1 MPMMPAMERMTFQD
15 LREPGATLGAGVSA
29 GFLAGVLIGGV
40 GGRLA
45 MLALRLTSDP
55 SLNGVS
61 TDDGF
66 TIGRVSLQTLF
77 LLGVTAGLGMAGGL
91 FYLVVRRWIP
101 SRWRIPLM
109 ALFFALVGGAGLIGP
124 SAVDFTLLSPLPLA
138 VALFVVIPAAY
149 GATMP
154 WIAERLLRE
163 DSILRTGR
171 WAWIVGLV
179 PLLFANIVGALV
191 LLVALGVWAIG
202 RSTPELVDAWR
213 SKVVTWLGRAGLV
226 IIALTSGAGLVRDGI
241 DILG

>member
-1 MPMMPAMERMTFQD
+1 MMPAMDRLTIQD
-15 LREPGATLGAGVSA
+15 LREPGGTLGAGVSA

-40 GGRLA
+40 VGRLA
-45 MLALRLTSDP
+45 MLALRFTSDP
-55 SLNGVS
+55 SLRGVS

-77 LLGVTAGLGMAGGL
+77 LLGVTAGLGMAGAL

-101 SRWRIPLM
+101 SPWRIPLM
-109 ALFFALVGGAGLIGP
+109 TLFFALVGGAGLIGP
-124 SAVDFTLLSPLPLA
+124 SAVDFSVLSPLPLA

-149 GATMP
+149 GALMP

-163 DSILRTGR
+163 DSILRRGR

-191 LLVALGVWAIG
+191 LLVALGLWAIG
-202 RSTPELVDAWR
+202 RSTPELVEAWR
-213 SKVVTWLGRAGLV
+213 STVVTWLGRAALV
-226 IIALTSGAGLVRDGI
+226 IIAFASGAGLVRDGI
-241 DILG
+241 EILG

>member
-1 MPMMPAMERMTFQD
+1 MPAMERLAFED

-55 SLNGVS
+55 SLHGVS

-109 ALFFALVGGAGLIGP
+109 TLFFALVGGAGLIGP
-124 SAVDFTLLSPLPLA
+124 SAVDFKRLSPLPLA
-138 VALFVVIPAAY
+138 VALFVVIPATY

-163 DSILRTGR
+163 DSILRRGH
-171 WAWIVGLV
+171 WAWIAGLV

-191 LLVALGVWAIG
+191 LLVALGVWAVG

-213 SKVVTWLGRAGLV
+213 STVVTWLGRAGLV
-226 IIALTSGAGLVRDGI
+226 AIALTSGAGLVRDGI
-241 DILG
+241 EILG

>member
-1 MPMMPAMERMTFQD
+1 MMPAMERFALED

-45 MLALRLTSDP
+45 MLALRLTSEP
-55 SLNGVS
+55 SLHGVS

-101 SRWRIPLM
+101 SPWRIPLM
-109 ALFFALVGGAGLIGP
+109 TLFFALVGGAGLIGP
-124 SAVDFTLLSPLPLA
+124 SAVDFSVLSPLPLA

-149 GATMP
+149 GAMMP

-163 DSILRTGR
+163 DSILRRGR
-171 WAWIVGLV
+171 WAWVVGLV

-191 LLVALGVWAIG
+191 LLGVLGVWALG
-202 RSTPELVDAWR
+202 RSTPSLVEAWR
-213 SKVVTWLGRAGLV
+213 SQVVTWLGRAALV
-226 IIALTSGAGLVRDGI
+226 IIALASGAGLLRDGI

>member
-1 MPMMPAMERMTFQD
+1 MPAMERFALED

-45 MLALRLTSDP
+45 MLALRLTSEP
-55 SLNGVS
+55 SLHGVS

-101 SRWRIPLM
+101 SPWRIPLM
-109 ALFFALVGGAGLIGP
+109 TLFFALVGGAGLIGP
-124 SAVDFTLLSPLPLA
+124 SAVDFSVLSPLPLA
-138 VALFVVIPAAY
+138 VALFVVIPATY

-163 DSILRTGR
+163 DSILRRGR
-171 WAWIVGLV
+171 WAWVVGLV

-191 LLVALGVWAIG
+191 LLGVLGVWALG
-202 RSTPELVDAWR
+202 RSTPSLVEAWR
-213 SKVVTWLGRAGLV
+213 SQVVTWLGRAALV
-226 IIALTSGAGLVRDGI
+226 IIALASGAGLLRDGI

>member
-1 MPMMPAMERMTFQD
+1 MMPAMEWLALED
-15 LREPGATLGAGVSA
+15 LREPSATLGAGVSA

-55 SLNGVS
+55 SLHGVS

-109 ALFFALVGGAGLIGP
+109 TLFFALVGGAGLIGP

-138 VALFVVIPAAY
+138 VAFFVAIPAAY
-149 GATMP
+149 GAT
-154 WIAERLLRE
+154 IDTRARRCLA
-163 DSILRTGR
+163 IHGR
-171 WAWIVGLV
+171 HLVG
-179 PLLFANIVGALV
+179 P
-191 LLVALGVWAIG
+191 
-202 RSTPELVDAWR
+202 R
-213 SKVVTWLGRAGLV
+213 RAGDHRV
-226 IIALTSGAGLVRDGI
+226 RVRGRPRARRDRHPRLTDQEE
-241 DILG
+241 

>member
-1 MPMMPAMERMTFQD
+1 MMPAMERMTLQD

-29 GFLAGVLIGGV
+29 GFLAGVLVGGV

-55 SLNGVS
+55 SLRGVP

-101 SRWRIPLM
+101 SPWRIPLM
-109 ALFFALVGGAGLIGP
+109 TLFFALVGGAGLIGP
-124 SAVDFTLLSPLPLA
+124 SAVDFSVLSPLPLA

-149 GATMP
+149 GALMP

-163 DSILRTGR
+163 DSILRRGR

-191 LLVALGVWAIG
+191 LLVALGLWAIG

-213 SKVVTWLGRAGLV
+213 SKVVTWLGRAALV
-226 IIALTSGAGLVRDGI
+226 AVAVTSGSGLVRDAV

>member
-1 MPMMPAMERMTFQD
+1 MMPAMEWLALED

-55 SLNGVS
+55 SLHGVS

-109 ALFFALVGGAGLIGP
+109 TLFFALVGAPGSSVRARSTSRCSRRSRSRWP
-124 SAVDFTLLSPLPLA
+124 SSWRSPRPTA
-138 VALFVVIPAAY
+138 
-149 GATMP
+149 
-154 WIAERLLRE
+154 R
-163 DSILRTGR
+163 
-171 WAWIVGLV
+171 
-179 PLLFANIVGALV
+179 
-191 LLVALGVWAIG
+191 

-213 SKVVTWLGRAGLV
+213 STVVTWLGRVALV
-226 IIALTSGAGLVRDGI
+226 IIAFASGAGLVRDGI

>member
-1 MPMMPAMERMTFQD
+1 MPAMDRLTLQD
-15 LREPGATLGAGVSA
+15 LREPGGTLGAGVSA

-101 SRWRIPLM
+101 SRWRIPVM
-109 ALFFALVGGAGLIGP
+109 TVFFALVGGAGLIGP
-124 SAVDFTLLSPLPLA
+124 SAVDFTLLSPLPLV
-138 VALFVVIPAAY
+138 VAFFMAIPAAY

-163 DSILRTGR
+163 DSILQRGR
-171 WAWIVGLV
+171 WAWILGLV

-191 LLVALGVWAIG
+191 LLVAVGVWAIG

-213 SKVVTWLGRAGLV
+213 SKVVTWLGRAALV
-226 IIALTSGAGLVRDGI
+226 AVAFASASGLVRDGI

>member
-1 MPMMPAMERMTFQD
+1 MPAMERLALED

-45 MLALRLTSDP
+45 MLALRVTSDP

-77 LLGVTAGLGMAGGL
+77 LLGVTAGLGMVGGV

-101 SRWRIPLM
+101 SQWRIPLM
-109 ALFFALVGGAGLIGP
+109 TVFFTLVGGAGLIGP
-124 SAVDFTLLSPLPLA
+124 SAVDFTLLSPLSLA
-138 VALFVVIPAAY
+138 VALFVAIPAAY

-154 WIAERLLRE
+154 WITERLLRE
-163 DSILRTGR
+163 DSILRRGR

-191 LLVALGVWAIG
+191 LLVALGMWALG
-202 RSTPELVDAWR
+202 RSAPGLLMAWR
-213 SKVVTWLGRAGLV
+213 SQVVTWLGRAALV
-226 IIALTSGAGLVRDGI
+226 AVAFASASGLVRDGI

>member
-1 MPMMPAMERMTFQD
+1 MMPAIERLAFED
-15 LREPGATLGAGVSA
+15 LRGPGATLGAGVSA

-55 SLNGVS
+55 TLHGIS

-77 LLGVTAGLGMAGGL
+77 LLGVTAGLGMLGGL

-109 ALFFALVGGAGLIGP
+109 TSFFALVGGAGLIGP

-138 VALFVVIPAAY
+138 VALFVAIPAAY

-163 DSILRTGR
+163 DSILRRGR
-171 WAWIVGLV
+171 WAWVVGVV
-179 PLLFANIVGALV
+179 PLVFANIVGALI
-191 LLVALGVWAIG
+191 LLVALGVWVIG
-202 RSTPELVDAWR
+202 RSAPSLVKAWR
-213 SKVVTWLGRAGLV
+213 SQVVTWLGRA
-226 IIALTSGAGLVRDGI
+226 ALLAVAFVSSSGLVRDGI

>member
-1 MPMMPAMERMTFQD
+1 
-15 LREPGATLGAGVSA
+15 
-29 GFLAGVLIGGV
+29 
-40 GGRLA
+40 
-45 MLALRLTSDP
+45 
-55 SLNGVS
+55 
-61 TDDGF
+61 
-66 TIGRVSLQTLF
+66 
-77 LLGVTAGLGMAGGL
+77 
-91 FYLVVRRWIP
+91 
-101 SRWRIPLM
+101 M

-163 DSILRTGR
+163 GSILRRGR

-202 RSTPELVDAWR
+202 RSTPKLVEAWR
-213 SKVVTWLGRAGLV
+213 SQVVTWLGRAALV
-226 IIALTSGAGLVRDGI
+226 ALAFASGSGLVRDGI

>member
-1 MPMMPAMERMTFQD
+1 MMPAMERLAFED

-45 MLALRLTSDP
+45 MLALRLTSEP
-55 SLNGVS
+55 SLHGVS

-66 TIGRVSLQTLF
+66 TIGRVSLETLF

-101 SRWRIPLM
+101 SPWRIPLM
-109 ALFFALVGGAGLIGP
+109 MLFFALVGGAGLIGP

-138 VALFVVIPAAY
+138 VALFVVIPAVY

-163 DSILRTGR
+163 DSFLRTGR

-191 LLVALGVWAIG
+191 VLVALGAWAIG
-202 RSTPELVDAWR
+202 RSAPSLVEAWR
-213 SKVVTWLGRAGLV
+213 SQVVTWLGRAALV
-226 IIALTSGAGLVRDGI
+226 AVAVTSGVGIVRDGI
-241 DILG
+241 EILG

>member
-1 MPMMPAMERMTFQD
+1 MPAMERLAFED

-55 SLNGVS
+55 SLHGVS

-109 ALFFALVGGAGLIGP
+109 TLFFALVGGAGLIGP
-124 SAVDFTLLSPLPLA
+124 SAVDFKRLLPLPLA
-138 VALFVVIPAAY
+138 VALFA
-149 GATMP
+149 
-154 WIAERLLRE
+154 
-163 DSILRTGR
+163 S
-171 WAWIVGLV
+171 
-179 PLLFANIVGALV
+179 
-191 LLVALGVWAIG
+191 
-202 RSTPELVDAWR
+202 
-213 SKVVTWLGRAGLV
+213 
-226 IIALTSGAGLVRDGI
+226 
-241 DILG
+241 